1 MSKLPATIST
11 ILESSINRY
20 TALDP
25 MAPAAIA
32 ALNGKAIALQLR
44 EFSFPIYFFID
55 DNRIKV
61 LSELEDTTNV
71 QLKTSLPSLVRMT
84 LSSDSDESVLGGEI
98 DMSGD
103 MEVGRQF
110 RDIFRN
116 LDIDW
121 EEIISKYTGDI
132 VAHKLGNGV
141 RELKSWLDN
150 TGKTLQSDI
159 GEFLQEESRQL
170 PTNLEV
176 NTFIE
181 NVNTVRLSVD
191 RAEVRLKH
199 IRQTLEQ
206 LQPGQAKENKQ

>member
-1 MSKLPATIST
+1 MSKLPSTITT

-25 MAPAAIA
+25 MVSGTIA
-32 ALNGKAIALQLR
+32 ALNGKAIALQLQ
-44 EFSFPIYFFID
+44 EFSFPVYFSIEAG
-55 DNRIKV
+55 RIKV
-61 LSELEDTTNV
+61 LSEFEDTADV

-141 RELKSWLDN
+141 RELKSWIGN
-150 TGKTLQSDI
+150 TGQTLQKDF
-159 GEFLQEESRQL
+159 GEYLQEESRQL

-181 NVNTVRLSVD
+181 NVNTVRLSVE
-191 RAEVRLKH
+191 RAEARLKLV
-199 IRQTLEQ
+199 RQNLEQ
-206 LQPGQAKENKQ
+206 VQSGHDKENKQ